1 MKPPP
6 LDRKTLRLLLEKFDL
21 LTLFI
26 EELGWDHGG
35 TDENIEIDNEIFP
48 LRAVAQKRG
57 FGAYQ
62 CVSEGATPPHRT
74 RQKITRSLAKIVH
87 EHLIVFASADH
98 SVHCWQWAKR
108 DRGKTTR
115 YLQHAYSKGQS
126 AEALAQKLER
136 LRFTLDEE
144 DHVSIADASSR
155 VASAFDVEKVTKRFY
170 DRFKAEH
177 QAFLKFISGISDL
190 AGREWYASLM
200 LNRMM
205 FIYFIQKRSFLDG
218 DPDYLRNRLETVA
231 KTNGNGKFHSFYR
244 IFLLR
249 LFHEGLGQPEADRD
263 PGLAHLIGE
272 VPYLNGGLFDVHAL
286 ESENPNIDIPDDAFK
301 KIFDFFD
308 AYQWHLD
315 DRPLRND
322 NEINPDVLGFI
333 FEKYVNQKQMGAYY
347 TKEDI
352 TGYISRNT
360 ILPRLLDQAKEDCA
374 IAFAPKQGIW
384 RLLAE
389 EPDRYIHPSVRHGI
403 TLDMFEEGDDRELEE
418 PRSLP
423 LHIANGLNDTAGRD
437 EWNKSAPPEYALP
450 TETWREHIARRQH
463 YDELRRKLVAG
474 EIFSVNDLITYN
486 LDIEQFVEDA
496 INYSEGPELVRAFW
510 KAIRRISILDP
521 TVGSG
526 AFLFAALNVLE
537 PLYNACLSAMRG
549 LLDDLEYSK
558 RSHQREKMSDFR
570 KVLEEIDQ
578 HPSDTYFVLKSIV
591 INNLYGVDIMEE
603 AVEICK
609 LRLFLKLVAQLE
621 TYEQIEPLP
630 DIDFNIRAGNTLVGF
645 ISMDEIKERLGEN
658 FLRKQ
663 FLPQI
668 IKSAEIAGHAFE
680 EFQDMQAKH
689 DFDASAFS
697 EKKTEL
703 NRYFENLRGELDS
716 YLAED
721 YGVQSYDGDKYRKW
735 RRNYRP
741 FHWLVEFHGIIQ
753 RGGFDIIIGN
763 PPYVEQRDV
772 NQYSVK
778 GYKTASCG
786 NLYAF
791 VIERNTYL
799 ATRQARTGMIL
810 PHSSICTD
818 RMVSFV
824 SILESTGTSVWTSS
838 YDIRPAKLFV
848 GVDQRLMIYL
858 SSGTSQFSKQETTF
872 YSSRFHRWQED
883 FRLALLEQIK
893 YTCALKSRFNSISK
907 IGHTIEMQILDKI
920 KNYSNIGHTRA
931 KHGKTIYYHNA
942 PRYWIRATDF
952 EPYFWN
958 ERDGKKTSTQVKSIE
973 VKNADYRAIVAILNS
988 SLFYWWFLIWSDCR
1002 HLNRREIDTFPIG
1015 LQTMSDD
1022 AKRMLNRLSTQLM
1035 ENFIQNKE
1043 RKQATYMKTGKV
1055 VYDEFKQS
1063 PSKPIV
1069 DEIDYVLAPHYG
1081 FTDEELDF
1089 ILNFDIKFRMGKMLM
1104 L

>member
-1 MKPPP
+1 
-6 LDRKTLRLLLEKFDL
+6 
-21 LTLFI
+21 
-26 EELGWDHGG
+26 
-35 TDENIEIDNEIFP
+35 
-48 LRAVAQKRG
+48 
-57 FGAYQ
+57 
-62 CVSEGATPPHRT
+62 
-74 RQKITRSLAKIVH
+74 
-87 EHLIVFASADH
+87 
-98 SVHCWQWAKR
+98 
-108 DRGKTTR
+108 
-115 YLQHAYSKGQS
+115 
-126 AEALAQKLER
+126 
-136 LRFTLDEE
+136 
-144 DHVSIADASSR
+144 
-155 VASAFDVEKVTKRFY
+155 
-170 DRFKAEH
+170 
-177 QAFLKFISGISDL
+177 
-190 AGREWYASLM
+190 M

-549 LLDDLEYSK
+549 LLDDLEQSK
-558 RSHQREKMSDFR
+558 RNLQRETMSDFR
-570 KVLEEIDQ
+570 EVLEEIDQ
-578 HPSDTYFVLKSIV
+578 HPSEKYFVLKSIV

-645 ISMDEIKERLGEN
+645 TSMDEVKEILGADLIREQ
-658 FLRKQ
+658 LS
-663 FLPQI
+663 LPRI
-668 IKSAEIAGHAFE
+668 VERAKTAEIAFARFRN
-680 EFQDMQAKH
+680 MQAERNL
-689 DFDASAFS
+689 DARKFME
-697 EKKTEL
+697 EKAMLRQHLDEL
-703 NRYFENLRGELDS
+703 RSELDS
-716 YLAED
+716 YLSEA
-721 YGVQSYDGDKYRKW
+721 YGIQEKHSEKYHEWK
-735 RRNYRP
+735 YSHRP
-741 FHWLVEFHGIIQ
+741 FHWFSEFYEIMNH
-753 RGGFDIIIGN
+753 GGFDIVIGN
-763 PPYVEQRDV
+763 PPYIASKKLAKIYDV
-772 NQYSVK
+772 R
-778 GYKTASCG
+778 
-786 NLYAF
+786 NLECKKSPDIYAW
-791 VIERNTYL
+791 VLERSQQL
-799 ATRQARTGMIL
+799 LRSGGRTGMIV
-810 PHSSICTD
+810 P
-818 RMVSFV
+818 
-824 SILESTGTSVWTSS
+824 
-838 YDIRPAKLFV
+838 
-848 GVDQRLMIYL
+848 L
-858 SSGTSQFSKQETTF
+858 SLGFSKAYDQCRRHLLAK
-872 YSSRFHRWQED
+872 YSHNWFAHFGRIPS
-883 FRLALLEQIK
+883 ALFSFDTRVRNTITL
-893 YTCALKSRFNSISK
+893 ALKSDEVSAAYTTRLHRWFNEAREVLFEDLRYVKFQPALWNHLIPKVGDTALLSGFEQLLHGSK
-907 IGHTIEMQILDKI
+907 LTVEASLSRKRTEHTLHFKQTAYNWLNFCRKLPPCFDSRGMAIEQTEFGLLHFDSSLNCKLAMTLA
-920 KNYSNIGHTRA
+920 N
-931 KHGKTIYYHNA
+931 GKLMFCFWAALGDDFHVTKANFANFPIDLTNLSEETKQELLRNVMPLEKAMEKAVQFKLNA
-942 PRYWIRATDF
+942 
-952 EPYFWN
+952 
-958 ERDGKKTSTQVKSIE
+958 GKKVGNYNLALCREVTDTTDKLLLDSVNLSNLWDEIE
-973 VKNADYRAIVAILNS
+973 
-988 SLFYWWFLIWSDCR
+988 LFYSQCVRTNFTVGV
-1002 HLNRREIDTFPIG
+1002 E
-1015 LQTMSDD
+1015 
-1022 AKRMLNRLSTQLM
+1022 ST
-1035 ENFIQNKE
+1035 
-1043 RKQATYMKTGKV
+1043 
-1055 VYDEFKQS
+1055 S
-1063 PSKPIV
+1063 
-1069 DEIDYVLAPHYG
+1069 
-1081 FTDEELDF
+1081 
-1089 ILNFDIKFRMGKMLM
+1089 
-1104 L
+1104 

>member
-1 MKPPP
+1 MKAPPP
-6 LDRKTLRLLLEKFDL
+6 
-21 LTLFI
+21 
-26 EELGWDHGG
+26 
-35 TDENIEIDNEIFP
+35 
-48 LRAVAQKRG
+48 
-57 FGAYQ
+57 
-62 CVSEGATPPHRT
+62 PPHQT
-74 RQKITRSLAKIVH
+74 RQKITRRLGKLVH
-87 EHLIVFASADH
+87 EHLIVFAPADR
-98 SVHCWQWAKR
+98 SIHCWQWAKR

-115 YLQHAYSKGQS
+115 YLQLAYSKGQS

-144 DHVSIADASSR
+144 DHISIADANSR

-177 QAFLKFISGISDL
+177 KTFLEFISGMGDV

-244 IFLLR
+244 MFLLR
-249 LFHEGLGQPEADRD
+249 LFHEGLGKPEADRD
-263 PGLAHLIGE
+263 PSLAQLIGE
-272 VPYLNGGLFDVHAL
+272 IPYLNGGLFDVHAL
-286 ESENPNIDIPDDAFK
+286 ERENPNIDIPDDAFK

-352 TGYISRNT
+352 TGYISQNT
-360 ILPRLLDQAKEDCA
+360 ILPRLLDQVKEDCV
-374 IAFAPKQGIW
+374 IAFAPKQGVW
-384 RLLAE
+384 RLLVE
-389 EPDRYIHPSVRHGI
+389 EPDRYIYPSARHGI
-403 TLDMFEEGDDRELEE
+403 TLDMSEESSDRELEE

-423 LHIANGLNDTAGRD
+423 LHIANGLNDTARRD
-437 EWNKSAPPEYALP
+437 EWNKPAPPKYALP

-463 YDELRRKLVAG
+463 YGELRCKLEAG

-486 LDIEQFVEDA
+486 LDIEKFAKDA
-496 INYSEGPELVRAFW
+496 IYCSEGPELVRAFW
-510 KAIRRISILDP
+510 KAIQNITILDP

-537 PLYNACLSAMRG
+537 PLYNACIFAMQG
-549 LLDDLEYSK
+549 LLDDLEHSG
-558 RSHQREKMSDFR
+558 RGHQREKMSDFR
-570 KVLEEIDQ
+570 KVLHEIKQ
-578 HPSDTYFVLKSIV
+578 HPNETYFVLKSIV

-621 TYEQIEPLP
+621 TYKQIEPLP
-630 DIDFNIRAGNTLVGF
+630 DIDFNVRTGNTLVGF
-645 ISMDEIKERLGEN
+645 TSMDEVEEILGAD
-658 FLRKQ
+658 LISKGS
-663 FLPQI
+663 LPQI
-668 IKSAEIAGHAFE
+668 VKRAEIADRAFVR
-680 EFQDMQAKH
+680 FRNMQAERNL
-689 DFDASAFS
+689 DARQFME
-697 EKKTEL
+697 EKATLHQHLHEL
-703 NRYFENLRGELDS
+703 RTKLDN
-716 YLAED
+716 YLAEA
-721 YGVQSYDGDKYRKW
+721 YGIQDQCSEKYREW
-735 RRNYRP
+735 RYKHRP
-741 FHWLVEFHGIIQ
+741 FHWFIEFYGIVK
-753 RGGFDIIIGN
+753 RGGFDVIIGN
-763 PPYVEQRDV
+763 PPYVEYKTV

-778 GYKTASCG
+778 GYKTAPCG

-791 VIERNTYL
+791 VVERNTSL
-799 ATRQARTGMIL
+799 IIRQGRTGMIV

-818 RMVSFV
+818 RMASFV
-824 SILESTGTSVWTSS
+824 SILNGTGLTVWTSS
-838 YDIRPAKLFV
+838 YDIRPAKLFD

-858 SSGTSQFSKQETTF
+858 SSDGMRLDKQGAIF
-872 YSSRFHRWQED
+872 YSSRFHRWQEE
-883 FRLALLEQIK
+883 FRPMIFEQVK
-893 YTCALKSRFNSISK
+893 YTRALKSVHFSISK
-907 IGHTIEMQILDKI
+907 IGTITEAQILNKI
-920 KNYSNIGHTRA
+920 KDYPTIGHYRVE
-931 KHGKTIYYHNA
+931 HGEVVYYHNA

-973 VKNADYRAIVAILNS
+973 VKNSDHSTMVAILNS

-1015 LQTMSDD
+1015 LQTLESD
-1022 AKRMLNRLSTQLM
+1022 AKRMLNLLSTQLM
-1035 ENFIQNKE
+1035 ANFKQYAE
-1043 RKQATYMKTGKV
+1043 RKQATYTKTGRV
-1055 VYDEFKQS
+1055 AYDEFKQR

-1069 DEIDYVLAPHYG
+1069 DEIDCVLAPHYG
-1081 FTDEELDF
+1081 LTDGELDY
-1089 ILNFDIKFRMGKMLM
+1089 IVNYDIKFRMGKGK
-1104 L
+1104 